1 MTVGENRRA
10 HGEPLADH
18 ALDGEAA
25 IVDDGLDALDRDAL
39 AGERGRDRRTGAG
52 PIAAPILGGGR
63 RDRARAL
70 RAQQRAGTG
79 GERERFERAHTR
91 AAVVGER
98 REAREAARHAGE
110 RRARRDRRG
119 VREVRIDRDQ
129 RGLVVVFERGARAA
143 QQHGR
148 RRIGTRQL
156 RDLAVA
162 AQRGRR
168 AAQRVRFGDRARQVE
183 RRAVERGAVR
193 VGSRLARHQF
203 DGHAAL
209 EAHRHEPAGAERGG
223 GPQRAAMRALDRLGR
238 GLPPIVREPRAV
250 ERVRERD
257 RRADAPQQPVFFDEP
272 RRAQVPPAQR
282 RERRVEAGA
291 GELRERLA
299 LPARHAG
306 DHRQI
311 RAGLPQRAEQRG
323 PPVRRHPLRR
333 VDEKGRRARV
343 GQRAEPGAPPVGER
357 VERGRAADVRMRDVV
372 RERRGARID
381 QRVVVFVDDVPV
393 AVRVVQRV
401 LARDAVDDDFDGDAQ
416 PVLARAVRQAGE
428 RARRVERRRERFG
441 GAIGVRDVARIA
453 AAARRPEAADQHMIE
468 APCGDALEQ
477 RRPRMQWPDETG
489 IAEVK
494 VRRERRTG
502 FHGRDDVAATECLRG
517 AITVPGMRAGVPAR
531 VSARPL

>member
-1 MTVGENRRA
+1 MLLADLVDERRPIVAPRDHAEQMPAEPFERNVRSPRIVAFGGASGLVPAVLVRGAPLDGRREACVTVGENRRA

-91 AAVVGER
+91 AAAVGER

-223 GPQRAAMRALDRLGR
+223 GPQRAAMRALDR
-238 GLPPIVREPRAV
+238 PRSGNAIG
-250 ERVRERD
+250 
-257 RRADAPQQPVFFDEP
+257 APAPQQPVFFDEP

-306 DHRQI
+306 GARSSAAHQCAGI
-311 RAGLPQRAEQRG
+311 RCGASTRKAAAPASASAPSRARHQSASASSAAALPTFACATSCASAAVRGSISASSRSSTTYQSRCASCSGCSRATRSTTTSTATRS
-323 PPVRRHPLRR
+323 PCSRALS
-333 VDEKGRRARV
+333 DRRAS
-343 GQRAEPGAPPVGER
+343 AL
-357 VERGRAADVRMRDVV
+357 
-372 RERRGARID
+372 
-381 QRVVVFVDDVPV
+381 V
-393 AVRVVQRV
+393 ASS
-401 LARDAVDDDFDGDAQ
+401 
-416 PVLARAVRQAGE
+416 
-428 RARRVERRRERFG
+428 
-441 GAIGVRDVARIA
+441 DVANDSA
-453 AAARRPEAADQHMIE
+453 
-468 APCGDALEQ
+468 
-477 RRPRMQWPDETG
+477 
-489 IAEVK
+489 
-494 VRRERRTG
+494 
-502 FHGRDDVAATECLRG
+502 GRSGSATWRG
-517 AITVPGMRAGVPAR
+517 
-531 VSARPL
+531 